1 MSRPWSER
9 IFGATARDIL
19 GRSILLI
26 FSIAA
31 SAVIFGILVMLL
43 FEAAYSIQVL
53 GLGLFGPI
61 WRPDLEIYGIAV
73 FIAGTLWVSGF
84 AILFAVPLGLL
95 GALFIAEYSPH
106 WLRQPMQ
113 IIVELM
119 AAIPSIVYGL
129 WAMNTLVPFLEL
141 VFSPIVPGYRGF
153 GVLAGAIILAIMLI
167 PTVVAV
173 SIHALRMVPDT
184 LREASFAL
192 GASRTETS
200 VRVVLTTAL
209 PGIGAAI
216 LLSLGRAIGETMAV
230 LMVTGNALVF
240 PFSIF
245 DKSYVMTSIIA
256 NQLGYAIADPLHSSA
271 LYFVAL
277 MLLIMSIF
285 FVTLAKLAIRWGM
298 RRKGLL

>member
-1 MSRPWSER
+1 L
-9 IFGATARDIL
+9 FGASARDRI

-26 FSIAA
+26 FSIIT
-31 SAVIFGILVMLL
+31 SAVIVGILLMLI
-43 FEAAYSIQVL
+43 FEASYAMQVL
-53 GLGLFGPI
+53 GFGLFGPI

-84 AILFAVPLGLL
+84 AILFAVPMGLL
-95 GALFIAEYSPH
+95 GALFIAEYSPS
-106 WLRQPMQ
+106 WLHKPMQ
-113 IIVELM
+113 ITVELM

-129 WAMNTLVPFLEL
+129 WAMNTLVPFLES
-141 VFSPIVPGYRGF
+141 VFSSVVPGYRGF
-153 GVLAGAIILAIMLI
+153 GVLAGAIILGVMLL

-173 SIHALRMVPDT
+173 SVHALLMVPDS
-184 LREASFAL
+184 LREASLAL

-200 VRVVLTTAL
+200 IRVVLTTAI
-209 PGIGAAI
+209 PGIGAAV

-240 PFSIF
+240 PMSLF
-245 DKSYVMTSIIA
+245 DPTYVMTSIIA
-256 NQLGYAIADPLHSSA
+256 NQLGYAIGQPLHASA

-277 MLLIMSIF
+277 ILLVISIL
-285 FVTLAKLAIRWGM
+285 FVALAKLVIRWGM